1 MTVNN
6 DHICYIY
13 IIYIIIKT
21 DMNASW
27 MLVYFI
33 IRWWSQGK
41 IIGMSQGK
49 ICYKVNFFK
58 RYISMIL
65 MHISILFSLVM
76 YSILDDIRW
85 WSQGKIIRMSQ
96 GKICHLT
103 LWHLTLWQPTQCCLF
118 SLFYIKVLN
127 YYIYIYIYVFGTKTC
142 S

>member
-76 YSILDDIRW
+76 YSILDDGHKVRVL
-85 WSQGKIIRMSQ
+85 G
-96 GKICHLT
+96 CH
-103 LWHLTLWQPTQCCLF
+103 
-118 SLFYIKVLN
+118 KVRFVILPCDN
-127 YYIYIYIYVFGTKTC
+127 LPSVAYSACFILRYWTIIYIYLCIYVFLVQNMQLFK
-142 S
+142 

>member
-1 MTVNN
+1 
-6 DHICYIY
+6 
-13 IIYIIIKT
+13 
-21 DMNASW
+21 MNASW

-49 ICYKVNFFK
+49 MCHKVNFFK

-118 SLFYIKVLN
+118 SLFYIRVLN
-127 YYIYIYIYVFGTKTC
+127 YYIYIFIYMFLVQKHAVSSVTIYFETNIVLSYLVT
-142 S
+142 

>member
-1 MTVNN
+1 
-6 DHICYIY
+6 
-13 IIYIIIKT
+13 
-21 DMNASW
+21 MNASW

-49 ICYKVNFFK
+49 ICHNVNFFK

-118 SLFYIKVLN
+118 SLFYIRVLN
-127 YYIYIYIYVFGTKTC
+127 YYIYIFIYMFLVQKHAVSYVTIYFETNIVLSYLVT
-142 S
+142 